1 MCTSPTLPD
10 RHFVEHFVPQ
20 QHQQAA
26 ADAMEAAFS
35 MAPDDPLSS
44 EPGEPFDL
52 TLWRGGTS
60 DRNATVVIKVRAY
73 ARRLAGGQ
81 PVGLLLI
88 HGVARA
94 RLRTAPRARSTKTP
108 RSSRAERTPET
119 ASGTR

>member
-1 MCTSPTLPD
+1 
-10 RHFVEHFVPQ
+10 
-20 QHQQAA
+20 
-26 ADAMEAAFS
+26 

-88 HGVARA
+88 QDEAG
-94 RLRTAPRARSTKTP
+94 TSNDNM
-108 RSSRAERTPET
+108 RAE
-119 ASGTR
+119 TRKDAEVQELKDMCALREQVIPRRPRPDP